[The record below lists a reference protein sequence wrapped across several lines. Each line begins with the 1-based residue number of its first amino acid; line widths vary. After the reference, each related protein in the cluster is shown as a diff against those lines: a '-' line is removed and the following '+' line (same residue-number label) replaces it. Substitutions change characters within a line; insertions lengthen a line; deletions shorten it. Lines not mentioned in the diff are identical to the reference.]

1 MLCGEYTGSITFYE
15 EDGPQYLWYTVSLTT
30 NYPEPY
36 KTVDLCT
43 ELRGKVVE
51 KLYLPYKELKEHK
64 FQVIINGNGLGGAE
78 ETLLKPNADNFYC
91 VEYLPLEVG

>member
-1 MLCGEYTGSITFYE
+1 M
-15 EDGPQYLWYTVSLTT
+15 WYTVSLTT

-78 ETLLKPNADNFYC
+78 ETLLKPNVDNFYC